1 MKKYLLVFIAVILSI
16 LAISCD
22 GKFTS
27 TIVVEN
33 SSKAE
38 KENYDDVIT
47 EIMVSEGTSE
57 TYKTVWSGELK
68 YNKKVSYDID
78 SGDYC
83 IKIKGTRKYTTSG
96 TEKEIDETC
105 GKGNPIEFRNCDTI
119 LFSWNGTSLVNKGE
133 TELD

>member
-1 MKKYLLVFIAVILSI
+1 MKKYLLFFTAIILSM
-16 LAISCD
+16 LATSCD

-38 KENYDDVIT
+38 KENYDDTIT
-47 EIMVSEGTSE
+47 EIMVSEDTSE
-57 TYKTVWSGELK
+57 NYRTVWSGELK
-68 YNKKVSYDID
+68 YNQKVSYDID

-83 IKIKGTRKYTTSG
+83 IKIKVARVYTSG

-105 GKGNPIEFRNCDTI
+105 GKGNPVEFRNCDTI
-119 LFSWNGTSLVNKGE
+119 LFSWDGKTLINKGE
-133 TELD
+133 IELN

>member
-1 MKKYLLVFIAVILSI
+1 MKKYLLFFTAVILSM

-38 KENYDDVIT
+38 KENYDDVIK
-47 EIMVSEGTSE
+47 EIMISEGNSE
-57 TYKTVWSGELK
+57 NYKTVWSGELK

-83 IKIKGTRKYTTSG
+83 IKIKGTRRYTTG
-96 TEKEIDETC
+96 IEKEIDETC
-105 GKGNPIEFRNCDTI
+105 SKGNPIEFRNCDTI

>member
-1 MKKYLLVFIAVILSI
+1 MKKYLWIFTAVILSA
-16 LAISCD
+16 LAVSCD
-22 GKFTS
+22 GKFTA

-33 SSKAE
+33 SSTA
-38 KENYDDVIT
+38 ENYNDVIT
-47 EIMVSEGTSE
+47 EIMVSEDTSE
-57 TYKTVWSGELK
+57 EYKTVWSGKLE

-83 IKIKGTRKYTTSG
+83 IKIKGKRTYTSG
-96 TEKEIDETC
+96 IETEIDETC
-105 GKGNPIEFRNCDTI
+105 GKGNPVEFSNCDTI

>member
-1 MKKYLLVFIAVILSI
+1 MKKYLLVFTAVVLSV

-33 SSKAE
+33 SSKTE
-38 KENYDDVIT
+38 KENYDDIIK

-57 TYKTVWSGELK
+57 NYKTVWSGELK

-83 IKIKGTRKYTTSG
+83 IKIKGTRIYTSG
-96 TEKEIDETC
+96 FEKEIDETC

>member
-1 MKKYLLVFIAVILSI
+1 MKKYLLFFTAIILSV

-33 SSKAE
+33 SSNA
-38 KENYDDVIT
+38 ENYDDTIT
-47 EIMVSEGTSE
+47 EIMVSEDTSE
-57 TYKTVWSGELK
+57 NYRTVWSGELK
-68 YNKKVSYDID
+68 YNQKVSYDID

-83 IKIKGTRKYTTSG
+83 IKIKGTRVYTSRN
-96 TEKEIDETC
+96 EKEINETC
-105 GKGNPIEFRNCDTI
+105 GKGNPVEFRNCDTI
-119 LFSWNGTSLVNKGE
+119 LFSWDGKTLINKGE

>member
-1 MKKYLLVFIAVILSI
+1 MKKYLLVFTAVVLSV

-33 SSKAE
+33 SSKTE
-38 KENYDDVIT
+38 KENYDDIIK

-57 TYKTVWSGELK
+57 NYKTVWSGELK

-83 IKIKGTRKYTTSG
+83 IKIKGTRRYTTG
-96 TEKEIDETC
+96 IEKEIDETC
-105 GKGNPIEFRNCDTI
+105 GNGNPIEFRNCDTI

>member
-1 MKKYLLVFIAVILSI
+1 MKKYLLFFTAIILSV

-38 KENYDDVIT
+38 KENYDDTIT
-47 EIMVSEGTSE
+47 EIMVSENTSE
-57 TYKTVWSGELK
+57 KYRTVWSGELK
-68 YNKKVSYDID
+68 YNQKVSYDID

-83 IKIKGTRKYTTSG
+83 IRIKGTRKYLSG
-96 TEKEIDETC
+96 IEEKIDKTC
-105 GKGNPIEFRNCDTI
+105 GEGNPVEFRNCDTI
-119 LFSWNGTSLVNKGE
+119 LFSWDGKTLINKGE
-133 TELD
+133 TELN

>member
-1 MKKYLLVFIAVILSI
+1 MKKYLLFFTAIILSM
-16 LAISCD
+16 LATSCD

-33 SSKAE
+33 SSNA
-38 KENYDDVIT
+38 ENYDDTIT
-47 EIMVSEGTSE
+47 EIMVSEDTSE
-57 TYKTVWSGELK
+57 NYRTVWSGNLE
-68 YNKKVSYDID
+68 YNQKVSYDID

-83 IKIKGTRKYTTSG
+83 IKIKVARVYTSG

-105 GKGNPIEFRNCDTI
+105 GKGNPVEFRNCDTI
-119 LFSWNGTSLVNKGE
+119 LFSWDGKTLINKGE

>member
-1 MKKYLLVFIAVILSI
+1 MKKYLLFFTAIILSV

-33 SSKAE
+33 SSNAE
-38 KENYDDVIT
+38 KENYDDTIT
-47 EIMVSEGTSE
+47 EIMVSEDTSE
-57 TYKTVWSGELK
+57 KYRTVWSGELK
-68 YNKKVSYDID
+68 YNQKVSYDID

-83 IKIKGTRKYTTSG
+83 IRIKGTRKYLSG
-96 TEKEIDETC
+96 IEEKIDETC
-105 GKGNPIEFRNCDTI
+105 GKGNPVEFRNCGTI
-119 LFSWNGTSLVNKGE
+119 LFSWDGKTLINKGE

>member
-1 MKKYLLVFIAVILSI
+1 MKKYLFFLTAIILSVI
-16 LAISCD
+16 AISCD
-22 GKFTS
+22 EKFTS

-38 KENYDDVIT
+38 KENYDDIIT

-57 TYKTVWSGELK
+57 IK

-83 IKIKGTRKYTTSG
+83 IKIKGTRLYTTSG
-96 TEKEIDETC
+96 TEKEINEIC
-105 GKGNPIEFRNCDTI
+105 SKGNPIEFRNCDTK
-119 LFSWNGTSLVNKGE
+119 LFVWDGTSLINKGE

>member
-1 MKKYLLVFIAVILSI
+1 M
-16 LAISCD
+16 LATSCD

-38 KENYDDVIT
+38 KENYDDTIT
-47 EIMVSEGTSE
+47 EIMVSEDTSE
-57 TYKTVWSGELK
+57 NYRTVWSGELK
-68 YNKKVSYDID
+68 YNQKVSYDID

-83 IKIKGTRKYTTSG
+83 IKIKGTRKYLSG
-96 TEKEIDETC
+96 IEEKIDKTC
-105 GKGNPIEFRNCDTI
+105 GEGNPVNFRNCDTI
-119 LFSWNGTSLVNKGE
+119 LFSWDGKTLINKGE

>member
-1 MKKYLLVFIAVILSI
+1 MKKYLLFFTAIILSM

-33 SSKAE
+33 SSTA
-38 KENYDDVIT
+38 ENYDDLIT
-47 EIMVSEGTSE
+47 EIMVSEDTSE
-57 TYKTVWSGELK
+57 DYKTVWTGKLE

-83 IKIKGTRKYTTSG
+83 IKIKGTRVYTSG
-96 TEKEIDETC
+96 TEKEINEIC
-105 GKGNPIEFRNCDTI
+105 SKGNPIEFRNCDTK
-119 LFSWNGTSLVNKGE
+119 LFVWDGTSLINKGE

>member
-1 MKKYLLVFIAVILSI
+1 MKKYLLVFTAVILSI

-83 IKIKGTRKYTTSG
+83 IKIKGTRKYTASG

>member
-1 MKKYLLVFIAVILSI
+1 MKKYLLFFAAVILSV

-33 SSKAE
+33 SSEAE

-83 IKIKGTRKYTTSG
+83 IKIKGTRIYTSG

-119 LFSWNGTSLVNKGE
+119 LFSWNGTSLENKGE

>member
-1 MKKYLLVFIAVILSI
+1 MFFTAIILSV

-38 KENYDDVIT
+38 KENYDDIIT

-57 TYKTVWSGELK
+57 DYKTVWTGKLE

-83 IKIKGTRKYTTSG
+83 IKIKGTRKYTSG
-96 TEKEIDETC
+96 ITDEINEIC
-105 GKGNPIEFRNCDTI
+105 SKGNPIEFRNCDTK
-119 LFSWNGTSLVNKGE
+119 LFVWDGTSLINKGE

>member
-1 MKKYLLVFIAVILSI
+1 MKKYLLVFTAVILSI

-22 GKFTS
+22 GKFSS

-68 YNKKVSYDID
+68 YNKKVFYDID
-78 SGDYC
+78 SGGYC